1 MRIRDVMKRKNLS
14 VYRISAMSNIPYS
27 TLTDIVNEKTQLEK
41 CSVETLYKL
50 CKALDIDMMKLI
62 EERMMPRCSFELF
75 KSNVCHQLKELG
87 DKGFI
92 INTLETD
99 VIREYYER
107 QWYPECLYTL
117 AMLDYVSR
125 INNIPICTNYNDIR
139 CMRLQDIMY
148 PSSIVALA
156 ALNQSRDV
164 KKESRQKSIPE
175 FMRFNIVEC
184 EVRNVI

>member
-1 MRIRDVMKRKNLS
+1 MRIKDVMKTKNLS
-14 VYRISAMSNIPYS
+14 VYRVSAMSDIPYS
-27 TLTDIVNEKTQLEK
+27 TLTDIVNEKTKIEK
-41 CSVETLYKL
+41 CNVETVYKL
-50 CKALDIDMMKLI
+50 CKALDIDMLQLI
-62 EERMMPRCSFELF
+62 EARVMPRCSFELF

-92 INTLETD
+92 INVLEKN
-99 VIREYYER
+99 VIRDYFDR

-139 CMRLQDIMY
+139 CMRLQETIY
-148 PSSIVALA
+148 PASIVALA
-156 ALNQSRDV
+156 AMNQRRDIKTES
-164 KKESRQKSIPE
+164 KKRSIPE

-184 EVRNVI
+184 EVRNVV

>member
-27 TLTDIVNEKTQLEK
+27 TLTDIVNEKTQIEK

-50 CKALDIDMMKLI
+50 CKTLEIDMMKLI

-87 DKGFI
+87 DREFI
-92 INTLETD
+92 IDILQTD
-99 VIREYYER
+99 IIRDYYER
-107 QWYPECLYTL
+107 QWYLECLYTL

-139 CMRLQDIMY
+139 CMRLQDIIY
-148 PSSIVALA
+148 PSSIVAQA
-156 ALNQSRDV
+156 ALNQSRDI
-164 KKESRQKSIPE
+164 KEESRQKSIPE

>member
-1 MRIRDVMKRKNLS
+1 MRIKDVMKIKNLS
-14 VYRISAMSNIPYS
+14 VYRVSAMSDIPYS
-27 TLTDIVNEKTQLEK
+27 TLTDIVNEKTQIEK
-41 CSVETLYKL
+41 CNVETVYKL
-50 CKALDIDMMKLI
+50 CKTLDIDMLQLI

-87 DKGFI
+87 DREFI
-92 INTLETD
+92 INALETNI
-99 VIREYYER
+99 VRTYYER

-139 CMRLQDIMY
+139 CMRLQETIY
-148 PSSIVALA
+148 PASIAALA
-156 ALNQSRDV
+156 AMNQDRDI
-164 KKESRQKSIPE
+164 KAESQRRSIPE

-184 EVRNVI
+184 EVRNVV